1 MKNPF
6 FYILLLILVVL
17 DGWLMSHPNLIG
29 RFGVWFYEYDY
40 LRTFPRA
47 VGTVAAIVGV
57 ALVLSLLVSRLARPM
72 ALAGSAI
79 LLTLGI
85 LWLIQSIQQ
94 FTSGVYKL
102 TGAGFKAGG
111 MLLPALVVAVFAKG
125 FYDIFRNRVKK
136 V

>member
-47 VGTVAAIVGV
+47 VGTVAAVVGV
-57 ALVLSLLVSRLARPM
+57 ALILALLVSRLSRPV

-79 LLTLGI
+79 LVTLGI
-85 LWLIQSIQQ
+85 LWLIQSVQQ

-111 MLLPALVVAVFAKG
+111 ILLPALVTAVFAKS
-125 FYDIFRNRVKK
+125 FYDVFRNRVKK